1 MIIRFKYNYL
11 KTLYKKYK
19 KLHNTS
25 TYKGVRDKVKKE
37 MSIVIMSVKSDNK
50 IKKSNIEFHLHR
62 NNISK
67 KPQGFIFAEHN
78 QHKLNSSNKHL
89 RHISQSVR
97 IFLQDKIAKERI
109 KKNENK
115 N

>member
-37 MSIVIMSVKSDNK
+37 MSIVIMSVKSDN
-50 IKKSNIEFHLHR
+50 
-62 NNISK
+62 ISK

-78 QHKLNSSNKHL
+78 QHKFNSSNQHL

-109 KKNENK
+109 EKSENK

>member
-1 MIIRFKYNYL
+1 MKIRFRYTYL
-11 KTLYKKYK
+11 KALYKKYK
-19 KLHNTS
+19 KLQNTS

-50 IKKSNIEFHLHR
+50 IKKSNIEFHLNR

-67 KPQGFIFAEHN
+67 KPQGFIFAEYN
-78 QHKLNSSNKHL
+78 KHKLNTSNQHL
-89 RHISQSVR
+89 KHISQSVR
-97 IFLQDKIAKERI
+97 VFLQDKIAKERI
-109 KKNENK
+109 EKSENK